1 MIRGRKSLACL
12 LSAVAVVSTVASPL
26 SAYAN
31 TSSNFAYRR
40 QVIALSGIMPTTG
53 GMAEKVTRAQFAEM
67 LVRASAYRSVLTK
80 TSNVSVFADVKSGD
94 AYAASIRLAA
104 EQGWMTGYLGGKF
117 KPSEPVRLNEAAKG
131 VLGLLGYT
139 AEDFAGDQFNKRMAQ
154 YANSDL
160 NENIG
165 YSDPQTEL
173 TKADCVNLFY
183 NLLKAKQK
191 SGTVYAGVLNAE
203 VDSNGEVNA
212 LKMADNTT
220 RGPKVA
226 ESRTQVDN
234 IIPFRLDDATIFM
247 NGREVQKEALY
258 AAAAQYAVI
267 YYSSQTKTVW
277 AYNADT
283 DSDADKR
290 VARGVVEAIYY
301 QNTNTLTPSAVKLDD
316 GNVYQLNSTEM
327 QFVFS
332 VYGSVKVGDHVVLI
346 YQVAGNGAATED
358 GEASQSFSVVDYVE
372 P

>member
-1 MIRGRKSLACL
+1 
-12 LSAVAVVSTVASPL
+12 
-26 SAYAN
+26 
-31 TSSNFAYRR
+31 
-40 QVIALSGIMPTTG
+40 
-53 GMAEKVTRAQFAEM
+53 
-67 LVRASAYRSVLTK
+67 
-80 TSNVSVFADVKSGD
+80 
-94 AYAASIRLAA
+94 
-104 EQGWMTGYLGGKF
+104 
-117 KPSEPVRLNEAAKG
+117 
-131 VLGLLGYT
+131 
-139 AEDFAGDQFNKRMAQ
+139 
-154 YANSDL
+154 
-160 NENIG
+160 
-165 YSDPQTEL
+165 
-173 TKADCVNLFY
+173 
-183 NLLKAKQK
+183 
-191 SGTVYAGVLNAE
+191 
-203 VDSNGEVNA
+203 
-212 LKMADNTT
+212 
-220 RGPKVA
+220 
-226 ESRTQVDN
+226 
-234 IIPFRLDDATIFM
+234 M

>member
-1 MIRGRKSLACL
+1 MMRGTRPLAYF
-12 LSAVAVVSTVASPL
+12 LSAAAVVGTVAAPL
-26 SAYAN
+26 SVYAN
-31 TSSNFAYRR
+31 TSTNFAYRR

-53 GMAEKVTRAQFAEM
+53 GMAEKVTRAQFAQM

-94 AYAASIRLAA
+94 ENAASIRLAA

-117 KPSEPVRLNEAAKG
+117 KPAEPIRLNEAVKG
-131 VLGLLGYT
+131 VLSLLGYT
-139 AEDFAGDQFNKRMAQ
+139 ADDFAGDQFNKRMAQ
-154 YANSDL
+154 YASSDL

-183 NLLKAKQK
+183 NLMKAKQK
-191 SGTVYAGVLNAE
+191 SGTVYATVLDAE
-203 VDSNGEVNA
+203 VDVKGEVNA

-247 NGREVQKEALY
+247 NGKEVQKEALY
-258 AAAAQYAVI
+258 AAAAQYVVI
-267 YYSSQTKTVW
+267 YYSSKTKTVW

-346 YQVAGNGAATED
+346 YQVSSNGTAAD
-358 GEASQSFSVVDYVE
+358 GEEGSQKFSVVDYVE